1 MPRILTP
8 NNSFH
13 LSRRGSQS
21 YHRPP
26 GSTHRSFNT
35 TSRRNSDYSD
45 GGNSITQ
52 IIEKWSFN
60 SWGQPT
66 TTSSNNTPPVTN
78 NERRQSP
85 PSPTWRPPYNGNN
98 NHYQHPRSSTNY
110 NQTSNT
116 RSTQTRPNSRF
127 RVVPRRK
134 TVAEAPNSN
143 NNNNTASSCRS
154 SFLPSSSQVN
164 EDAWGQF
171 VDTTEEDEKIIRHS
185 RILSS

>member
-13 LSRRGSQS
+13 QSRRGSQT
-21 YHRPP
+21 YHRP
-26 GSTHRSFNT
+26 SLSITHRSFNT
-35 TSRRNSDYSD
+35 TSRRNSDNSD
-45 GGNSITQ
+45 GGNNSITQ
-52 IIEKWSFN
+52 IIEKWSFH
-60 SWGQPT
+60 SWGQP
-66 TTSSNNTPPVTN
+66 SNNTPPVMN

-98 NHYQHPRSSTNY
+98 NHYQHLRSSATSTNY
-110 NQTSNT
+110 NT

-134 TVAEAPNSN
+134 TVAEAPN
-143 NNNNTASSCRS
+143 TASSCRS
-154 SFLPSSSQVN
+154 SFLPLSSHQAN

-185 RILSS
+185 RILSR

>member
-13 LSRRGSQS
+13 QSRRGSQS
-21 YHRPP
+21 YHRPSSS
-26 GSTHRSFNT
+26 STHRSFNT
-35 TSRRNSDYSD
+35 TSRRNSDNSD

-52 IIEKWSFN
+52 IIEKWSFH
-60 SWGQPT
+60 SWGGQPT
-66 TTSSNNTPPVTN
+66 TTSSNNTPPVMN

-110 NQTSNT
+110 NYNQTLNT

-134 TVAEAPNSN
+134 TVAEAPN
-143 NNNNTASSCRS
+143 TASSSCRS
-154 SFLPSSSQVN
+154 SFLPSSSHQTN

-185 RILSS
+185 RILSR